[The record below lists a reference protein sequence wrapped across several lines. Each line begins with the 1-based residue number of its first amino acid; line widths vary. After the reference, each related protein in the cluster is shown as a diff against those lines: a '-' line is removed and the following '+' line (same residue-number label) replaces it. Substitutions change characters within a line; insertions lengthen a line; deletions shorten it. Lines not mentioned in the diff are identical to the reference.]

1 MAKRRAMQA
10 TNSVDNAASGLQ
22 EFIDS
27 AEDLLEG
34 LQDQQGV
41 AVERLR
47 AKVSATIS
55 SARERLAD
63 TDVSE
68 MASEAYDNTV
78 GFIRQDRWRAVA
90 VGALAILAASPA
102 NPSRLGRLTVAF
114 ANCGGTVAGHPTL
127 P

>member
-1 MAKRRAMQA
+1 LAKRGARQA
-10 TNSVDNAASGLQ
+10 KNSVDNAASGLQ

-78 GFIRQDRWRAVA
+78 GFIRQDPWRAVA
-90 VGALAILAASPA
+90 VGALAILAASLLIRA
-102 NPSRLGRLTVAF
+102 VSDD
-114 ANCGGTVAGHPTL
+114 
-127 P
+127 